1 MSYGARRFYGRGWG
15 PRALANLT
23 EYMSSEG
30 PIHNIDQ
37 LRNTR
42 KRTEFEKEQLRY
54 FDVIDFKEDNI
65 NG

>member
-1 MSYGARRFYGRGWG
+1 MIRFILNKATILKIKKVVNVRR
-15 PRALANLT
+15 
-23 EYMSSEG
+23 
-30 PIHNIDQ
+30 
-37 LRNTR
+37 R